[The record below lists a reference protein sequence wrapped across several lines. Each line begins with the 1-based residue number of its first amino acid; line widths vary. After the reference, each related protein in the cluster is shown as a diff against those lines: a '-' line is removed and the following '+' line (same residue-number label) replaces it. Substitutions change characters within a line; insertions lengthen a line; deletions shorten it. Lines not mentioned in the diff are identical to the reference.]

1 VYITFLYITQVLP
14 PEEIDREL
22 EHMEKYHARAPPE
35 QNFEI
40 KSMHIH
46 QSDIP
51 GVEKITMPVV
61 RSFRICV

>member
-1 VYITFLYITQVLP
+1 MFQVLP

-61 RSFRICV
+61 SRQFIDHNGRKIG